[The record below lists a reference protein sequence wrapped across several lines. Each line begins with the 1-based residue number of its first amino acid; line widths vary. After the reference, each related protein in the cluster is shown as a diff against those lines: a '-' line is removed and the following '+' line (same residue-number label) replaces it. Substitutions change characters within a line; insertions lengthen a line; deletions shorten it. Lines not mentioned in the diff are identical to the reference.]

1 MHPLLDLSARP
12 VVGHRGNA
20 AHAPENTIESFQQA
34 VAIGVDALELDVHLS
49 ADGHVVV
56 IHDSTLDR
64 TTDRSGRIERLTL
77 AEIRGADAG
86 ARYTADHG
94 ASHPYRGSG
103 IQVPMLDEVLET
115 FGEMPLLI
123 EIKTPA
129 ASAATRQAVERHK
142 AQHRCI
148 VAAFDEAAMQP
159 FRGSGIPQGAS
170 RRDTARLLWRA
181 ALRVPVKQVDFRVL
195 CMPPVYRGLPLPV
208 GGFARMLE
216 PLGVPV
222 HVWTIDDVD
231 DARRLRKRGVRG
243 IISNDPA
250 TMLGHLWR
258 GSSHRRGVPG
268 AGTAPPAPN
277 S

>member
-1 MHPLLDLSARP
+1 MHPLLDLSAKP

-64 TTDRSGRIERLTL
+64 TTDRSGRIERLSL
-77 AEIRGADAG
+77 AQIREADAG
-86 ARYTADHG
+86 ARYTADQG

-103 IQVPMLDEVLET
+103 IQVPTLDEVLEV

-123 EIKTPA
+123 EIKAPE
-129 ASAATRQAVERHK
+129 ASAATRQAIERFG
-142 AQHRCI
+142 AEHRCI
-148 VAAFDEAAMQP
+148 VAAFNEKAMEP
-159 FRGSGIPQGAS
+159 FQGSKVPHGAS
-170 RRDTARLLWRA
+170 RRDTARLLWHA
-181 ALRVPVKQVDFRVL
+181 ALRVPVKRVDFKVM
-195 CMPPVYRGLPLPV
+195 CMPPVHRGLPLPV
-208 GGFARMLE
+208 AGYVRILE

-250 TMLGHLWR
+250 TILAMVM
-258 GSSHRRGVPG
+258 S
-268 AGTAPPAPN
+268 
-277 S
+277 